1 MDNKEITNR
10 YSTNPHHNYRDVD
23 AVRLKMAITYE
34 QVNSTDEK
42 GNFLF
47 EPAGKDA
54 HTRKFNPYYYTKKY
68 WVPICRDKYEMA
80 TYIVKRG
87 KDKGKE
93 KTYPKNLVYIPTTYE
108 DGELEAKPYKS
119 KIKAKV
125 CKNGNVRKRTKDNP
139 TLVDGEWVYEG
150 INAKRKKITN
160 DIQVLYKI
168 CEDYRQVPAGLTR
181 KERNVVVCDFDT
193 KFSEELWRE
202 IVDKINDNNIPMFTY
217 IEIHFDRKEK
227 EEDENHFQIGWV
239 LDEPFI
245 YGGNNYYEDKFV
257 DFSERELYLKMIK
270 GLASLLGSD
279 KAFTG
284 FNIKNPCCVRNT
296 QTYWFNDVVSKRELT
311 KAFMV
316 LYHKDNPTLVDGEKE
331 NTFSDIHSTITS
343 IPTTKPMVSKKD
355 RSKDNLTDKE
365 LSSRHFWLM
374 KFLREGLWAY
384 RREKGNFPPLDDVY
398 AMAMEIEKEGLNFN
412 HKSSTRNCKTIKYD
426 ADKILEFCEKKYVKF
441 DNKERSEYGHLS
453 QSCYKQIRLIKA
465 KHMKLQGKKV
475 KEIAKELGT
484 SEKSIRNYL
493 KEDVDIEAMNKMKE
507 SVLSFNV
514 NVKQR
519 TEKMQKYIDDI
530 TNALSLYE
538 EICSM
543 ENVEKAA

>member
-1 MDNKEITNR
+1 MNNKEKITYRDN
-10 YSTNPHHNYRDVD
+10 TNPYHNYSDVD

-34 QVNSTDEK
+34 QVNSTDEN

-139 TLVDGEWVYEG
+139 ILVDGEWVYEG

-168 CEDYRQVPAGLTR
+168 CEDYRQVPADLTR
-181 KERNVVVCDFDT
+181 NERNVVVCDFDT

-202 IVDKINDNNIPMFTY
+202 IVDKIKDNNIPMFSY

-239 LDEPFI
+239 LDEPFN
-245 YGGNNYYEDKFV
+245 YRSNNYYEYNFV
-257 DFSERELYLKMIK
+257 DFSEKELYLKMIK

-296 QTYWFNDVVSKRELT
+296 KTYWFNDVVSKRELT

-331 NTFSDIHSTITS
+331 NTFSDNHSTITS

-355 RSKDNLTDKE
+355 RSKDHLNDKE
-365 LSSRHFWLM
+365 LVSRHFWLM
-374 KFLREGLWAY
+374 KFLREDLWAY
-384 RREKGNFPPLDDVY
+384 RRTNGEFPPLKKVY
-398 AMAMEIEKEGLNFN
+398 ARAMEIEKDGLNVN
-412 HKSSTRNCKTIKYD
+412 HKSSTRDYAIIKYD

-514 NVKQR
+514 KQR

-543 ENVEKAA
+543 ENVAKAA

>member
-1 MDNKEITNR
+1 MDNRKDITNR
-10 YSTNPHHNYRDVD
+10 NINPYHNYSDVD

-47 EPAGKDA
+47 EPTGIDA
-54 HTRKFNPYYYTKKY
+54 HTRKFNPYHYTKTY

-125 CKNGNVRKRTKDNP
+125 CKNGKVRKRTKDNP
-139 TLVDGEWVYEG
+139 TLVNGEWVYEG

-181 KERNVVVCDFDT
+181 NERNVVVCDFDT

-202 IVDKINDNNIPMFTY
+202 IVDKIKDNHIPMFSY
-217 IEIHFDRKEK
+217 IEIHFDKKEK
-227 EEDENHFQIGWV
+227 EEDENHFQIGWI
-239 LDEPFI
+239 LDEPFN
-245 YGGNNYYEDKFV
+245 YRSNNCYEYAFV
-257 DFSERELYLKMIK
+257 DFSEKELYLKMIK

-311 KAFMV
+311 EAFMV

-331 NTFSDIHSTITS
+331 NTFSDNHSTITS

-365 LSSRHFWLM
+365 RSSRHCYLM

-384 RREKGNFPPLDDVY
+384 RRDNGEFPPLKDVY
-398 AMAMEIEKEGLNFN
+398 DMAMEIEKQGLDVN
-412 HKSSTRNCKTIKYD
+412 HKSSTRNSATIKYD

-453 QSCYKQIRLIKA
+453 QSCYKQIRLIEA

-514 NVKQR
+514 TQR

-543 ENVEKAA
+543 ENVAKAA